1 MKRRDLLS
9 GVFAIFGAIALAP
22 VAEAEPRPRRVARW
36 PRRRRLYRRR
46 FRRFAFTRVVFG
58 RPHWVVPVSLVVGWE
73 LMHRNRVVVVKETR
87 IIEKDG
93 QKSEVAIVQDST
105 GKTEE
110 VEILREDN
118 VENADELEGSVVPDD
133 DTATPTVPEK
143 EGA

>member
-1 MKRRDLLS
+1 MKRRDLLP
-9 GVFAIFGAIALAP
+9 GVFAMFGAIALSTA
-22 VAEAEPRPRRVARW
+22 AEAEPQRRKVARW
-36 PRRRRLYRRR
+36 PRRRRFYRRR

-58 RPHWVVPVSLVVGWE
+58 RPFWVVPVSLVIGWE

-93 QKSEVAIVQDST
+93 QKTEVAVVQDST
-105 GKTEE
+105 GKSEE

-118 VENADELEGSVVPDD
+118 VENSEELEGSVIPDE
-133 DTATPTVPEK
+133 DTATPAVPE

>member
-9 GVFAIFGAIALAP
+9 GVFAMLGAVGLATT
-22 VAEAEPRPRRVARW
+22 AQAEPRPRRVARW

-58 RPHWVVPVSLVVGWE
+58 RPFWVVPVGLVVGWE
-73 LMHRNRVVVVKETR
+73 LMHRDRVIVVKETR
-87 IIEKDG
+87 IVEKDG
-93 QKSEVAIVQDST
+93 QKTEVALVQDST

-118 VENADELEGSVVPDD
+118 AENSEELEGSVVPDED
-133 DTATPTVPEK
+133 SSTPTVPAR
-143 EGA
+143 EGE

>member
-22 VAEAEPRPRRVARW
+22 TAEAEPRPRRVARW
-36 PRRRRLYRRR
+36 PRRRRYYRRR

-58 RPHWVVPVSLVVGWE
+58 RPFWVVPVGMMVGWE

-87 IIEKDG
+87 IVEKDG
-93 QKSEVAIVQDST
+93 QKTEVAVIQDST
-105 GKTEE
+105 GKAEQ

-133 DTATPTVPEK
+133 DTSTPTVPAK
-143 EGA
+143 EAE